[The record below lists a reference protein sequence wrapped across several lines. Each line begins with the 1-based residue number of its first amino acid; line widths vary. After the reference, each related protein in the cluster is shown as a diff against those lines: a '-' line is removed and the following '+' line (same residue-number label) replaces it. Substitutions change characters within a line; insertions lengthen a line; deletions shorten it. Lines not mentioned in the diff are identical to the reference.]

1 MRPTPHAVI
10 SLALVAVAAAI
21 AVPALFAAGA
31 TRNITS
37 TQLTVPSE
45 RARPALFTANSAM
58 GPLVQTHAGLPQ
70 GNPFSL
76 RERGQIASLPV
87 PEPPPPPLTL
97 PEPPPTPF
105 APTAR

>member
-1 MRPTPHAVI
+1 MRPTVHAVI
-10 SLALVAVAAAI
+10 SLALVGLAAGV
-21 AVPALFAAGA
+21 AVPALLAAGSE
-31 TRNITS
+31 RSITS
-37 TQLTVPSE
+37 TQLSVPSE

-58 GPLVQTHAGLPQ
+58 GPLVQVHAGLPQ
-70 GNPFSL
+70 GNPFAL

-97 PEPPPTPF
+97 PDPPPTPF